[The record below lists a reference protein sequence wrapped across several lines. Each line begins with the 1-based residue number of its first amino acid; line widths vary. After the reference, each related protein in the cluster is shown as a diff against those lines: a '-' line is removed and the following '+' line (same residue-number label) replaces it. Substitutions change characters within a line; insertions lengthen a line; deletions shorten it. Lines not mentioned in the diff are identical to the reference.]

1 MNKIASYILL
11 SCAIVCF
18 GYAQPVRAKA
28 ASQFP
33 VVTRDGG
40 TNITHIWLH
49 KGGGRLYWNTLVYP
63 LQIRLEGA
71 HFVDTASV
79 PELVT
84 TPPPR
89 KRHAQTRRSG
99 RHSPRRTAQTQK
111 KEVVQPAPADAGQTA
126 LRPPSQATSST
137 KSATDSSQKAT
148 PRRPAIS
155 STTDRAAPP
164 PVTTF
169 TDLR

>member
-1 MNKIASYILL
+1 MNKLTCILL
-11 SCAIVCF
+11 SYAILYF
-18 GYAQPVRAKA
+18 GYTQPVRANA

-71 HFVDTASV
+71 HFVDPASV
-79 PELVT
+79 PELVV

-89 KRHAQTRRSG
+89 KRHTPARRSG
-99 RHSPRRTAQTQK
+99 RHRPQRTAQAP
-111 KEVVQPAPADAGQTA
+111 KEAVQPAPMDAGQTA
-126 LRPPSQATSST
+126 LRPPSQATSSA
-137 KSATDSSQKAT
+137 KPATASSQKAT